1 MNGLDVAIVV
11 VAVLGAFYGL
21 GRGVLRMATSVVSL
35 GAAFYL
41 ASLYYPRV
49 GDVAARAL
57 HLSPPVAAVV
67 GFVIVFFAVFIVVE
81 VAGSIVARLIR
92 TVHLSWIDR
101 LIGAA
106 AGGALTLLMAG
117 FALMLATAV
126 LPAQAPLLRNSV
138 LAPRVLAYA
147 QGLIGFIPPEIEG
160 LYQRKREQLERYWL
174 SGGHQ
179 KN

>member
-21 GRGVLRMATSVVSL
+21 GRGVLRMATSLISL
-35 GAAFYL
+35 GAALYL
-41 ASLYYPRV
+41 ASLYYLRV
-49 GDVAARAL
+49 GGLAAGEL
-57 HLSPPVAAVV
+57 HLSPPVAAVI
-67 GFVIVFFAVFIVVE
+67 GFVVVFFAVFVAVE
-81 VAGSIVARLIR
+81 LAGSIVARLIR

-101 LIGAA
+101 LLGAA
-106 AGGALTLLMAG
+106 AGCALTLVIAG
-117 FALMLATAV
+117 FALMLATAI
-126 LPAQAPLLRNSV
+126 LPAQAPLLRNST
-138 LAPRVLAYA
+138 LAPRVMSFA
-147 QGLIGFIPPEIEG
+147 QGLVSFIPPEVEG